1 MPQDSGVFRNFMKF
15 SFSLYF
21 QITVLFLLLSVI
33 AAVGAGTLNYL
44 ESRRII
50 VGQFNDSMRS
60 IATTISSSL
69 NDKADDAAD
78 AIMRLS
84 RHTVLNGGSAEDIQK
99 FLQVAVDSSSL
110 FNNIYYFD
118 PAGPLKAAAYAD
130 GRDLAKYAGE
140 NFQNYREQ
148 EKTRMVYLDL
158 VRALEMRTPVFSAF
172 FKSATDRLMNS
183 FIVPVVHEEK
193 VIGLL
198 SCGIVLDRTNKLLEM
213 MTRLKPHPRG
223 YIALIDKEAKILLS
237 VGELPENFAPH
248 SEWMEAEDLLIRESG
263 FLQTVVRM
271 EKSGLGIC
279 TGIPEV
285 AIAGLL
291 AHLRR
296 GTIAFTLGVGLFA
309 AIFGVFAASVLIS
322 PLTDLVKGLRQLVS
336 GTPGDRIDRAASGEI
351 SEALCAYNE
360 ICARLHRDPEALSFW
375 AKLWNRQEPQQ
386 PDQEIASENS
396 PENIPEE

>member
-1 MPQDSGVFRNFMKF
+1 MPQDSGVFLNFMKF

-60 IATTISSSL
+60 ISTTIGSSL
-69 NDKADDAAD
+69 NDKADDAAE

-84 RHTVLNGGSAEDIQK
+84 RHTILNAGSEDDVQK

-118 PAGPLKAAAYAD
+118 AAGPLKAAAYAD

-148 EKTRMVYLDL
+148 EKTRMVYFDL
-158 VRALEMRTPVFSAF
+158 VRALETRTPVFSAF

-193 VIGLL
+193 VVGLL

-213 MTRLKPHPRG
+213 MNRLKPHPRG
-223 YIALIDKEAKILLS
+223 YIALIDKDAKVLLS
-237 VGELPENFAPH
+237 VGDLPENFSPH
-248 SEWMEAEDLLIRESG
+248 SQWMEAEDLLIRESG
-263 FLQTVVRM
+263 YLQTVLRM

-279 TGIPEV
+279 TGIPET

-291 AHLRR
+291 THLRR

-309 AIFGVFAASVLIS
+309 TLFGVLAASILIS
-322 PLTDLVKGLRQLVS
+322 PLTDLVKGLRQLVA

-351 SEALCAYNE
+351 SQAICVYNE

-375 AKLWNRQEPQQ
+375 ARLWNRQDAQQ
-386 PDQEIASENS
+386 PSQEDTPENNS
-396 PENIPEE
+396 ENIPEE

>member
-1 MPQDSGVFRNFMKF
+1 MKF

-183 FIVPVVHEEK
+183 FIVPVVH
-193 VIGLL
+193 G
-198 SCGIVLDRTNKLLEM
+198 
-213 MTRLKPHPRG
+213 
-223 YIALIDKEAKILLS
+223 
-237 VGELPENFAPH
+237 
-248 SEWMEAEDLLIRESG
+248 
-263 FLQTVVRM
+263 
-271 EKSGLGIC
+271 
-279 TGIPEV
+279 
-285 AIAGLL
+285 
-291 AHLRR
+291 
-296 GTIAFTLGVGLFA
+296 
-309 AIFGVFAASVLIS
+309 
-322 PLTDLVKGLRQLVS
+322 KGLS
-336 GTPGDRIDRAASGEI
+336 GCSAA
-351 SEALCAYNE
+351 
-360 ICARLHRDPEALSFW
+360 ALSST
-375 AKLWNRQEPQQ
+375 APTSCSK
-386 PDQEIASENS
+386 
-396 PENIPEE
+396 